1 MTTAVTFIL
10 VVAVMDRIS
19 LRMGLQGRSPSRYCH
34 EVQCRGYDGQA
45 VFRLAIHSLCSLL
58 LRTHLG
64 YVLVATPVAI
74 HGCCPALKAGNT
86 TWQYFVSC
94 PYDGNDANDG
104 ISLLEQGSVISVMSV
119 IIIA

>member
-1 MTTAVTFIL
+1 MTIAVTFIL
-10 VVAVMDRIS
+10 VIAVMDRIS

-34 EVQCRGYDGQA
+34 EVQCRGCVSIA
-45 VFRLAIHSLCSLL
+45 TMWLAIHSLCSLL
-58 LRTHLG
+58 LWTDLRLPI
-64 YVLVATPVAI
+64 VATPVAI

-104 ISLLEQGSVISVMSV
+104 ISLLEQGSVISVTSV
-119 IIIA
+119 IAIT

>member
-45 VFRLAIHSLCSLL
+45 VFRLAIHSLCSLY
-58 LRTHLG
+58 LRTDLQT
-64 YVLVATPVAI
+64 VLAATPVAI
-74 HGCCPALKAGNT
+74 HGCCYSLIDGNT
-86 TWQYFVSC
+86 SWQYILSC
-94 PYDGNDANDG
+94 SVTVVTLVT
-104 ISLLEQGSVISVMSV
+104 ILRERGSHI
-119 IIIA
+119 